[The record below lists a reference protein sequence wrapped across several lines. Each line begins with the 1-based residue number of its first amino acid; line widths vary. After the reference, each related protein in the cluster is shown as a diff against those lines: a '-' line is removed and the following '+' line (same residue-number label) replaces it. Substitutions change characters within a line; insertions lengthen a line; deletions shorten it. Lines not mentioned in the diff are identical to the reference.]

1 MLFGK
6 DEANVQKLF
15 KEHVGK
21 VHRSL
26 EILQEVMKAYLA
38 NDPELREKSYLL
50 HKTEHEADVIRR
62 RIQQAIAA
70 GAFLPFYR
78 EDYISLA
85 DFIDKV
91 ANRAVDLSKSIVL
104 EKPLLPEEMKANVL
118 ALTASVLDTFLPFDR
133 IVELLFVDPAKA
145 LELTEKV
152 SEGEQTGDSIEWKTL
167 NHVFN
172 DASLPRVEQIITERT
187 IQRISAIS
195 DAIENAADKV
205 RIVAA
210 KQNA

>member
-6 DEANVQKLF
+6 DEADVKSLF
-15 KEHVGK
+15 KEHVAK
-21 VHRSL
+21 VHQSL
-26 EILQEVMKAYLA
+26 EILQDVMKAYIEDA
-38 NDPELREKSYLL
+38 PTLREKSYLL

-62 RIQQAIAA
+62 QIQHAIAA

-78 EDYISLA
+78 EDYISLS

-91 ANRAVDLSKSIVL
+91 ANRAVDLSKSVVL
-104 EKPLLPEEMKANVL
+104 EKPLLPEAMKPNVL
-118 ALTASVLDTFLPFDR
+118 ALAASVLTTFLPFDR
-133 IVELLFVDPAKA
+133 IVELLFEDPAKA

-152 SEGEQTGDSIEWKTL
+152 SEGEQEGDSIEWKTL
-167 NHVFN
+167 NHIFS
-172 DASLPRVEQIITERT
+172 DTSLPRVEQIISERM